1 MASIT
6 EGIDYHGVPLS
17 LTFTEAGTQF
27 VNISILDDDLVEQ
40 PEDIQLL
47 ITSSIPGRIL
57 INPSSAR
64 VRIIDNDGERDSV
77 ILYSTTSRNHCAQL
91 LNFNSHWHTT
101 MSVKTLGW

>member
-6 EGIDYHGVPLS
+6 EGMDYLGVPLS

-47 ITSSIPGRIL
+47 ITSSTLGRIL
-57 INPSSAR
+57 INPSSASIQ
-64 VRIIDNDGERDSV
+64 IIDNDGERDSV
-77 ILYSTTSRNHCAQL
+77 IVYSTTLQNLCAQL
-91 LNFNSHWHTT
+91 LNFSSPWHTT